1 MLVRELF
8 VGKNGVEWVKKIM
21 SNPDCAEDFLTLLK
35 QSLPTASVHR
45 GTSYSYHEHVG
56 TAECYLDGKVT

>member
-35 QSLPTASVHR
+35 ESLPAASIDR
-45 GTSYSYHEHVG
+45 GSPCSYHEHVD
-56 TAECYLDGKVT
+56 TAECYLDGKVI